1 MDDALSI
8 KSIFRALKNRQPV
21 TASLLGSL
29 QPLTFHRLIQVQV
42 CIVYL
47 YAALHKLNMGYLSGL
62 VLNYYLVAFS
72 SSGRSGM
79 VFQALLA
86 LWFSKT
92 KPIAIILGIGFH
104 PGILLGMGILN
115 FSLAMMAT

>member
-79 VFQALLA
+79 VFQALFPDPYLTSMENFV
-86 LWFSKT
+86 LEERLRLLTSFT
-92 KPIAIILGIGFH
+92 FGVGGH
-104 PGILLGMGILN
+104 TPGQ
-115 FSLAMMAT
+115 